1 MKFEQF
7 DVWQRAIEFSI
18 ELYKVSKSINDYG
31 FRDQITRAGL
41 SVPSNIAEGL
51 ERESMKD
58 SLKFLVYAKA
68 SCGEVYTQLVVGQE
82 VGFIEKS
89 KSCDL
94 KKSAK
99 VIGKQLGA
107 LIKKRKQF

>member
-1 MKFEQF
+1 MFGNE
-7 DVWQRAIEFSI
+7 IEFSI

-58 SLKFLVYAKA
+58 SLKFLVYTKA
-68 SCGEVYTQLVVGQE
+68 SCGEVYT
-82 VGFIEKS
+82 
-89 KSCDL
+89 
-94 KKSAK
+94 
-99 VIGKQLGA
+99 
-107 LIKKRKQF
+107 